1 MFKTRDKER
10 VLKTLIASRRPFS
23 DDIYKPIGLLEQ
35 FPPLSAADCWS
46 LLSVMSEEHLISV
59 ETADY
64 PEDDYGIY
72 SIKVLPLGLAYFEIK
87 AAKRREVL
95 KNWSINLSVAAAS
108 AMFGAL
114 LARLSLLLWP

>member
-1 MFKTRDKER
+1 
-10 VLKTLIASRRPFS
+10 
-23 DDIYKPIGLLEQ
+23 
-35 FPPLSAADCWS
+35 
-46 LLSVMSEEHLISV
+46 MSKEHLISV

-64 PEDDYGIY
+64 PEDDDYGIY